1 MSDHEP
7 LFSGLACEASC
18 AVSGATGRGT
28 PRPVLV
34 GRAKDTGLGVPRPV
48 APTLGKFNCPQCI
61 FVILAMLSANM
72 LHAHPMV
79 ENALDIVI
87 GPDKILIDA
96 RISMEQIIVASAHAN
111 PPNDLW
117 PALARAHADYA
128 LHHLQVRVDG
138 QLIPG
143 TSTANSAIPHT
154 LSNRSQLIPY
164 HFEYPLTSPPHTVK
178 IDQNFLREFDLWT
191 ASCIVRIRQSDDAAF
206 STALLTRENSAEYD
220 CLWTAGAATRPTEAA
235 HTHAPLGPT
244 IRAYIRHGILHI
256 LTGYDHLLFAG
267 ALVLATTKLSDL
279 IKVVTAFT
287 VAHTLTLMLSVFD
300 LVTLGERV
308 VEPMIA
314 ASIIFVAVQNIFW
327 PKQSRGWTRLAIAFG
342 FGLFHGLGFAGGL
355 KEAMSQMPRLALW
368 TALCSFSLGVEI
380 GHQVVVLPL
389 FFGMKAVRG
398 AGEDFHRLFV
408 SRRIVKLGSCAI
420 SLAGIYFLI
429 QALR

>member
-1 MSDHEP
+1 MAP
-7 LFSGLACEASC
+7 TPKKFACASC
-18 AVSGATGRGT
+18 
-28 PRPVLV
+28 
-34 GRAKDTGLGVPRPV
+34 
-48 APTLGKFNCPQCI
+48 I
-61 FVILAMLSANM
+61 FAIFAMMSACT

-96 RISMEQIIVASAHAN
+96 RISMEQVFVASANAN

-117 PALARAHADYA
+117 PALARAHAGYV

-143 TSTANSAIPHT
+143 TFTATPQIIS
-154 LSNRSQLIPY
+154 SRSQLIPY
-164 HFEYPLTSPPHTVK
+164 HFEYPLATPPHTVK

-220 CLWTAGAATRPTEAA
+220 CLWTAGAATRSTEAA

-267 ALVLATTKLSDL
+267 ALVLATTKLGDL

-308 VEPMIA
+308 VEPIIA

-368 TALCSFSLGVEI
+368 TALCSFSFGVEI
-380 GHQVVVLPL
+380 GHQIIVLPL
-389 FFGMKAVRG
+389 YLGMNAVRG
-398 AGEDFHRLFV
+398 AGENLHRMFL

-429 QALR
+429 QALK